1 MTAATTAP
9 VRDEDDDRSPEQGG
23 GDPFDRDVLP
33 TPRAPPARCCAPCSR
48 RCAAGWR

>member
-9 VRDEDDDRSPEQGG
+9 VRDEDDDRTPQES

-48 RCAAGWR
+48 RCAAGWH